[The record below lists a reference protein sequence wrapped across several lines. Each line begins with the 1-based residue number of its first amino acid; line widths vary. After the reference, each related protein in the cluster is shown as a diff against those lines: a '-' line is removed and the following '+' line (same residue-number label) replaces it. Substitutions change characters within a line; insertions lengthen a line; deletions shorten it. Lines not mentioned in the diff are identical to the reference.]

1 MADTGVPG
9 LVGKRIGVT
18 RARNQT
24 HGAIQAVVEFGGIPI
39 VLPAIEFQTLP
50 VDTLRQAREAVR
62 SSTWVVLS
70 SVNAVRA
77 IARWPEFK
85 ECQPRREPRF
95 AVMGPVTGRELL
107 NSLGVEPAS
116 TFHPHGRLVSQLDLS
131 PTETATVLH
140 STAGPGPAL
149 AQLRAKCDRV
159 RAFPVYR
166 TRCAE
171 GLRTA
176 LARLGSPLDA
186 VTFTSGS
193 CVRCFAHGVRDQPGS
208 DSLLRNTLVACM
220 GATSREAAAVAGM
233 RVDVYV
239 EGMSLHELLEG
250 LVLRFRKCGAE
261 QSDRQVP

>member
-1 MADTGVPG
+1 M
-9 LVGKRIGVT
+9 
-18 RARNQT
+18 
-24 HGAIQAVVEFGGIPI
+24 HGAMQAVAEFGGIPI
-39 VLPAIEFQTLP
+39 ALPAIEFQTLP
-50 VDTLRQAREAVR
+50 ADALRQVREAVR

-85 ECQPRREPRF
+85 GCQPRRGPRF
-95 AVMGPVTGRELL
+95 AVMGPVTGRELR
-107 NSLGVEPAS
+107 NTLGIEPES
-116 TFHPHGRLVSQLDLS
+116 TYRPDGRLASQLRLA

-149 AQLRAKCDRV
+149 SRLCANSDRV

-166 TRCAE
+166 TRCTE

-176 LARLGSPLDA
+176 LTRFGSPLDA

-193 CVRCFAHGVRDQPGS
+193 CVRCFAHGVWDQPGS
-208 DSLLRNTLVACM
+208 HSLLRNTLVACM
-220 GATSREAAAVAGM
+220 GATSREAAAAAGM

-239 EGMSLHELLEG
+239 EGMSFHELLEG
-250 LVLRFRKCGAE
+250 LVLGFRKCSAE
-261 QSDRQVP
+261 LSDRQVP